1 MKRLLLSCALLL
13 LSRFAFGA
21 DELLPRPP
29 ALEPDVQF
37 WIRIYCQVSTNE
49 GLIHDQ
55 HNLSIVYE
63 KLHFDADTPAS
74 ERERKVVAE
83 RDRIADILHR
93 LAHGNEPRDDEE
105 RRIRQLWGDSAT
117 PAQLE
122 TAASDLR
129 FQLGQSDRFRAG
141 LIRSGA
147 WESHIAEV
155 LANLGLPPEIAA
167 LPHVESS
174 FDPAAYSKVGAA
186 GLWQFMRS
194 TGRRFLRINPA
205 VDERLDPYR
214 ETEAAAQLLEYNYR
228 LLGTWPLAITAY
240 NHGAEGVRRARELLG
255 TDDIVRIVRE
265 YHSPSFGFASRNFYV
280 SFLAALTI
288 AENPDKYFGGV
299 SRASEAGFLELK
311 MPSTA
316 TVATLLHAIGVDRDT
331 LRRLNPALRPA
342 VWNGQR
348 VVPSGYVLRLPAGG
362 NTKWTAELL
371 AQRLE
376 GAAPILVAQAHA
388 TPAAGRAG
396 RAAAATAAPEPSAP
410 ATNAANTAAA
420 STPVTVAAATA
431 TPGSA
436 PAAAPTPLARPAPVA
451 PATPASPAPAGTAVA
466 SAAPAPGAAA
476 AAAVVAVPATG
487 VVAPLFLASAQYYV
501 VQAGDNTTDIA
512 ARTGVPDNKLMAL
525 NAMNDPDDIYEGER
539 LRLVPAAAE
548 PETLTTQAT
557 LAAAQVAVQEGQDE
571 DVAVAA
577 AKRQAATTEPVSEAE
592 AQAEG
597 PQLLP
602 GASGPASADPE
613 DYSVAAD
620 GTIRVVAAETLGHYA
635 DWLDISAA
643 RLRALNH
650 LHGRTPV
657 RMGRRLKL
665 DFVKV
670 SHEQFEE
677 HRHDYHERLQAAY
690 FASHRIAGTEV
701 YIARRGDSLWS
712 ITQKSLKVP
721 VWLLQQY
728 NPDLDFADLRPGTQ
742 ISLPKVED
750 VAAL

>member
-13 LSRFAFGA
+13 LSRFVFAA

-29 ALEPDVQF
+29 ELEPDVQF
-37 WIRIYCQVSTNE
+37 WIRIYSQVSTNE

-55 HNLSIVYE
+55 HNLQIVYE

-74 ERERKVVAE
+74 ERERKVEAE

-93 LAHGNEPRDDEE
+93 LARGNEPRDDEE
-105 RRIRQLWGDSAT
+105 RHIRQLWADSAA

-122 TAASDLR
+122 AAASDLR

-147 WESHIAEV
+147 WETHIAEV

-255 TDDIVRIVRE
+255 TDDIVRIVRD
-265 YHSPSFGFASRNFYV
+265 YHSASFGFASRNFYV

-288 AENPDKYFGGV
+288 SENPDKYFGGV

-316 TVATLLHAIGVDRDT
+316 SVATLLHTIGVDRDT
-331 LRRLNPALRPA
+331 LRRLNPALRPS

-376 GAAPILVAQAHA
+376 SAAPVLVAQTNAPQA
-388 TPAAGRAG
+388 GGRAG
-396 RAAAATAAPEPSAP
+396 RGASPPVTTAVNAAAMPAAAPVVV
-410 ATNAANTAAA
+410 TG
-420 STPVTVAAATA
+420 PVTVAAATA

-436 PAAAPTPLARPAPVA
+436 SLPAP
-451 PATPASPAPAGTAVA
+451 
-466 SAAPAPGAAA
+466 AAPAPGAVA
-476 AAAVVAVPATG
+476 AAAVVAVPTTG
-487 VVAPLFLASAQYYV
+487 VAAPLFPESAQYYV

-512 ARTGVPDNKLMAL
+512 ARTGVPVNKLMAL

-557 LAAAQVAVQEGQDE
+557 LAAAQVAVQEGQEE

-577 AKRQAATTEPVSEAE
+577 AKRAAATTEPVSAAQ

-597 PQLLP
+597 PQLLA

-635 DWLDISAA
+635 DWLDTSAA

-650 LHGRTPV
+650 LRGRTPV

-670 SHEQFEE
+670 SHEQFEQR
-677 HRHDYHERLQAAY
+677 RHDYHERLQAAY

-728 NPDLDFADLRPGTQ
+728 NPDLDFGDLRPGTQ